1 MLVNKGNSFPVLKV
15 FRSPILALAVFLVLA
30 CGPSAAAQGV
40 GSSRGLA
47 SGDGIHMIQ
56 GRVHFPSGRA
66 VESKT
71 VKVNLESINA
81 FGTMSTVTDDD
92 GTFRFRNLQAGAY
105 TVVVDAGKE
114 YEISRESVN
123 IDREAS
129 PGGRIIQVAIQLR
142 LKADASNP
150 AFANIPQNAIEL
162 YQKGAAAA
170 QKGSTKD
177 AIEFLSKATSIYPNF
192 PIALNDLSL
201 QYLKLAQKD
210 KAPEAFDKARTTLD
224 QLLKLNPN
232 DSVGQLNMGIVL
244 FNQKKL
250 DQAELHL
257 RQALKLGNPS
267 PTAHYYLGMTLISIK
282 NYNEAEK
289 ELELAISNGG
299 ENLALAHKYLGGLYM
314 GSKNPKAADELEKYL
329 KLEPKAAD
337 AERIKATIKELKS
350 KQP

>member
-1 MLVNKGNSFPVLKV
+1 
-15 FRSPILALAVFLVLA
+15 
-30 CGPSAAAQGV
+30 
-40 GSSRGLA
+40 
-47 SGDGIHMIQ
+47 
-56 GRVHFPSGRA
+56 
-66 VESKT
+66 
-71 VKVNLESINA
+71 
-81 FGTMSTVTDDD
+81 MSTVTDDD